1 MKRDPQAT
9 RKRILAAAIGEFA
22 QHGLAGA
29 RGDRIAKAAQSSE
42 RMVYY
47 YFDSKELL
55 YRAALEK
62 VYGDLRDAEQAL
74 ALDGLEPVAA
84 VAAFSRFVWRYYA
97 QHPEFVSLLNTEN
110 LRQAQTLRTSEQ
122 LPELVA
128 PIVKLLKNVV
138 VRGQN
143 TGKLRS
149 DLDSV
154 RLYVLIASLGYFAV
168 SNQHTLSAVLGYRV
182 AEPASMQ
189 ALADDALSM
198 VLAFV
203 QPLAP

>member
-9 RKRILAAAIGEFA
+9 RKRILDAAISEFA

-29 RGDRIAKAAQSSE
+29 RGDRIAQAAQSSE

-62 VYGDLRDAEQAL
+62 VYGDLRDAEHAL
-74 ALDGLEPVAA
+74 ALDGLEPLAA

-97 QHPEFVSLLNTEN
+97 QHPQFVSLLNTEN

-128 PIVKLLKNVV
+128 PIVALLKTVV
-138 VRGQN
+138 TRGQRM
-143 TGKLRS
+143 GKLRA
-149 DLDSV
+149 DLDVV
-154 RLYVLIASLGYFAV
+154 RLYVLVASLGYFVV
-168 SNQHTLSAVLGYRV
+168 SNQHTLSAVLGQDV
-182 AEPASMQ
+182 AQPQFMQ
-189 ALADDALSM
+189 ALAGDALGM

-203 QPLAP
+203 KPLD

>member
-9 RKRILAAAIGEFA
+9 RKRILEAAISEFA
-22 QHGLAGA
+22 QYGLAGA
-29 RGDRIAKAAQSSE
+29 RGDRIAQAAKSSE

-128 PIVKLLKNVV
+128 PIVALLTGVV
-138 VRGQN
+138 ARGQHA
-143 TGKLRS
+143 GKLRAE
-149 DLDSV
+149 LDAV
-154 RLYVLIASLGYFAV
+154 RLYVLIASLGYFVV
-168 SNQHTLSAVLGYRV
+168 SNQHTLSAVLGYPV
-182 AEPASMQ
+182 AEQRSMQ
-189 ALADDALSM
+189 ALADDALGM

-203 QPLAP
+203 KPLD